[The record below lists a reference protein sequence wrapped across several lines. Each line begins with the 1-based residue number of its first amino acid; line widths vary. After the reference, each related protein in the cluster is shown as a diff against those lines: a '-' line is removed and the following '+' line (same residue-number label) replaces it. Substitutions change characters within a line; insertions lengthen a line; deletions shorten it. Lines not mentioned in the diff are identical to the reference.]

1 MEEKIQ
7 FKNNHYFAMS
17 NEIMYSVNNYK
28 FVLKP
33 LHNEWMY
40 I

>member
-1 MEEKIQ
+1 MEKRIQLEK
-7 FKNNHYFAMS
+7 NHYFAMF

-33 LHNEWMY
+33 LHNEWMH